1 MNYIL
6 SFLLRNG
13 PGQLDFTGQQRN
25 RIQHAHRCILPSH
38 LHSQVIDLV
47 RLDSW
52 NIAHNLNNRFLLINP
67 NGDRASQCGH
77 GYFGRK
83 GRCQFQL
90 AGDVNHIVTA
100 AAKINILAGEG
111 NMLLQFRFGF
121 QIAFSPI
128 IDGLPTDQGIVLPL
142 WIADGK
148 YPGKLLESKSCAHRS
163 GPFCKGTSDL
173 PPVGNF
179 PFNATRHRNPT
190 LLSGSFG
197 SAPAG
202 LHHGTGL
209 GFHLLDGA
217 VTAFF
222 HC

>member
-13 PGQLDFTGQQRN
+13 QGQLDFTGQQRN

-67 NGDRASQCGH
+67 NGDRSSQCGH

-90 AGDVNHIVTA
+90 AGYVNDIVTVA
-100 AAKINILAGEG
+100 TKINVFAGERY
-111 NMLLQFRFGF
+111 MLLQFRFGF

-128 IDGLPTDQGIVLPL
+128 INGLPTDQSIVLPL
-142 WIADGK
+142 WITDGK
-148 YPGKLLESKSCAHRS
+148 YPGKLLKSKSCAHRS
-163 GPFCKGTSDL
+163 GPFRKGTSDL
-173 PPVGNF
+173 PPVGDF
-179 PFNATRHRNPT
+179 PFHATRHRYPT
-190 LLSGSFG
+190 LLIGSFG
-197 SAPAG
+197 RAPAS
-202 LHHGTGL
+202 LHHGTGS
-209 GFHLLDGA
+209 GFHLLDGTMA
-217 VTAFF
+217 TCF